1 MEAASDFGK
10 ELLKSVGAVCWT
22 LYEPSHIRRV
32 AQAEAD
38 AQHHRAMKSL
48 DTFNAVSALLQQTP
62 LGERA
67 VLRLAAQALQ
77 QEIHIEKVVRYA
89 IEHGEEMLGPLQRT
103 PDSTMINSDACWGLC
118 KI

>member
-38 AQHHRAMKSL
+38 GFSTAAT
-48 DTFNAVSALLQQTP
+48 DTARRKGSF
-62 LGERA
+62 
-67 VLRLAAQALQ
+67 AARRSSPTAGNP
-77 QEIHIEKVVRYA
+77 Y
-89 IEHGEEMLGPLQRT
+89 
-103 PDSTMINSDACWGLC
+103 
-118 KI
+118 